1 MQQINS
7 YIQKRSI
14 LKLFFFFLM
23 KFVLFS
29 HKTFFPEMNIS
40 SSHSGVLFFF

>member
-7 YIQKRSI
+7 YIQKRTI
-14 LKLFFFFLM
+14 LKLFFFLM

-40 SSHSGVLFFF
+40 GSHSGVLFFF